1 MYLHCYLQLDW
12 MSCAETHTHTI
23 ANTSRELY
31 TTDPRPRM
39 KNSRQGSS
47 ISVGNQGPFF
57 LFFDKLILK
66 NRPKKPK
73 QAWVLGALDAPRG
86 KL

>member
-12 MSCAETHTHTI
+12 MSCAKTHTHTI
-23 ANTSRELY
+23 ANKSR
-31 TTDPRPRM
+31 DPRPRM
-39 KNSRQGSS
+39 KSSRQGSS

-57 LFFDKLILK
+57 LFFGKLILK
-66 NRPKKPK
+66 NRQKPK